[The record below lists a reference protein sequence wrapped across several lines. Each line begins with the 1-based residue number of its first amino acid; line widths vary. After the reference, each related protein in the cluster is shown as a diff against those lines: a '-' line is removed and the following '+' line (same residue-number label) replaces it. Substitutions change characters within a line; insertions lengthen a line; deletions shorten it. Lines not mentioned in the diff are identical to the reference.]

1 MSFKIYDKRGNGILN
16 EREFIE
22 MTLKCYQAGHTLLK
36 IEMKRKQAQ
45 VDRLDQK
52 ILYLKNSQQNKF
64 KNTMVTE
71 FNKYRFNLQVSLS
84 IKSIELIKIVTDS
97 ERDVVLSIEIWFIHF
112 VKL

>member
-1 MSFKIYDKRGNGILN
+1 M
-16 EREFIE
+16 
-22 MTLKCYQAGHTLLK
+22 LK